1 MVTVTSAQPSAPS
14 VYPLMPGCDSS
25 SSISQ
30 VTIGCLSTG
39 YLPAPVDVTWN
50 SGSITTGITNLPGT
64 LSRNGNYLSANFL
77 TISTSDWK
85 NNKYTCNVDHKA
97 TGVKTNKDI
106 PECGKPIPPTVKVL
120 QGSCGETGSVALVCL
135 INGYTPDNI
144 RIRWL
149 LNGEEASI
157 IPRNST
163 PYKDSEGKFESRSEV
178 SVPTEDWNAGDTYTC
193 SVNHPPSSSKN
204 ENTIHKCSDSSTFHP
219 KVVILPP
226 SPKDLLLS
234 NDAKVTCIVEKL
246 TSTDS
251 IEIKWRRE
259 DGKRLQTFRPDP
271 DQGFDGTYTVKSVLR
286 INVADWKTGKKF
298 TCTVSHSDLPA
309 PVEKTISY
317 RDEDVREPT
326 IYCFQPAPEE
336 LASNEFVGLTCIL
349 KKFSHKDLYV
359 QWKKNG
365 VVIDENNYTNTEP
378 VIDGDGET
386 YIMYSTALISK
397 SEWNRGATFT
407 CSGLL
412 KKITSKDIKKPRG
425 K

>member
-1 MVTVTSAQPSAPS
+1 
-14 VYPLMPGCDSS
+14 MPGCDSS

-85 NNKYTCNVDHKA
+85 SNKYTCNVDHKA
-97 TGVKTNKDI
+97 TGVKINKDI
-106 PECGKPIPPTVKVL
+106 PECTPPEAIPPTVKVL
-120 QGSCGETGSVALVCL
+120 QGSCGETGSVALVCS
-135 INGYTPDNI
+135 ISGYTPDDI
-144 RIRWL
+144 KIQWL
-149 LNGEEASI
+149 LNGQVTSI

-178 SVPTEDWNAGDTYTC
+178 SVPKEDWNAGDSYTC
-193 SVNHPPSSSKN
+193 RVNHPPSYSKN
-204 ENTIHKCSDSSTFHP
+204 EDSIHKCSD
-219 KVVILPP
+219 
-226 SPKDLLLS
+226 LLITKE
-234 NDAKVTCIVEKL
+234 AKVTCIVAKL

-251 IEIKWRRE
+251 TEFKWKRE
-259 DGKRLQTFRPDP
+259 DGKRLQVFTSDP
-271 DQGFDGTYTVKSVLR
+271 EEGFDGTYTVTSVLR
-286 INVADWKTGKKF
+286 LNVADWYSGKQF
-298 TCTVSHSDLPA
+298 TCTVSHSDLPV

-336 LASNEFVGLTCIL
+336 LAVYDFVGLTCIL

-359 QWKKNG
+359 QWQKNG

-407 CSGLL
+407 CSGVL
-412 KKITSKDIKKPRG
+412 KKITSKDIKKPR
-425 K
+425 